1 MSGQSFLIVV
11 AVAVLVG
18 GCKKNKDPHGQ
29 SGQVKLG
36 DSTQF
41 ENAQDPPISADTHF
55 AAGQL
60 AESQDQ
66 LPRALDQY
74 QAALK
79 VDPKFQP
86 AMFRLGTVQ
95 TQLKMFTEAVAT
107 WQRYIKATGGSAAGY
122 NNLGF
127 THELARQPKE
137 AEAAYKQAIAKDP
150 KDQHSRMNYGLMLA
164 RQGRKPEA
172 IQQLSAILKPAEV
185 HYNLGSVFEQQGKKD
200 QARAEY
206 QQALLLDANLHDA
219 KARLTTLK

>member
-1 MSGQSFLIVV
+1 MSGRAFVVIV

-18 GCKKNKDPHGQ
+18 GCRKKNDPNARG
-29 SGQVKLG
+29 GQVALG

-41 ENAQDPPISADTHF
+41 ESAEDPPISADTHF

-66 LPRALDQY
+66 LPRAVDQY

-95 TQLKMFTEAVAT
+95 TQAKMFPEAIAT
-107 WQRYIKATGGSAAGY
+107 WQKYIKATGGSAAAY

-127 THELARQPKE
+127 TYELARQPKE
-137 AEAAYKQAIAKDP
+137 AETAYKQAIAKDP
-150 KDQHSRMNYGLMLA
+150 KYQQVRMNYGLMLA
-164 RQGRKPEA
+164 RQARKPEA
-172 IQQLSAILKPAEV
+172 MQQLSTVLKPAEV
-185 HYNLGSVFEQQGKKD
+185 HYNLGSVYEQQGKTE
-200 QARAEY
+200 QAKAEY

-219 KARLTTLK
+219 RARLTGLK